1 MHRNTDKELIPDLF
15 RTEYSKMVS
24 VLCRTFGLSN
34 IELAQDI
41 VSDTFLKASETWG
54 LKGIPDKP
62 KSWLYTVAKNR
73 AKDYFKREDILRTK
87 ITPYLTY
94 EYTVAEELELSFKE
108 HHLEDSLLLMMFTVC
123 DPLLSIESQLCLGLR
138 VLCGFGIDEI
148 ASALITNKTVINKRL
163 LRAKNKFR
171 DHNIRVEFPSQKN
184 IEDRLSS
191 VLQMLYLL
199 FNEGYYSTKVSQ
211 KIREDLCYDAMRLVH
226 MLTKDQRTNTSK
238 VNALLALFCFHTSRF
253 SARQDSSGNQ
263 ILYKDQDIS
272 KWDSELIRKGEYYLH
287 LSGREK
293 IYSRYHF
300 ESLIAFWH
308 TRINIE
314 ESVKWKQVLSLYNS
328 LLKIE
333 KSPMISMNRVF
344 ALSKVAGVQVALKEA
359 LELDFQG
366 NSLYHSL
373 LAELYSEHDLEMH
386 LAELYK
392 AIASTKN
399 KSDILHLQGKIDK
412 ANPQ

>member
-1 MHRNTDKELIPDLF
+1 
-15 RTEYSKMVS
+15 MVS

-62 KSWLYTVAKNR
+62 KSWLYAVAKNR

-94 EYTVAEELELSFKE
+94 EYSVAQELELSFNE
-108 HHLEDSLLLMMFTVC
+108 HNLEDSLLLMMFTVC
-123 DPLLSIESQLCLGLR
+123 NPLLSIESQLSLGLR

-148 ASALITNKTVINKRL
+148 ASALLTSKSVINKRL
-163 LRAKNKFR
+163 VRAKNKFK
-171 DHNIRVEFPSQKN
+171 DHDIKVEFPSQKN

-211 KIREDLCYDAMRLVH
+211 KIREDLCYDAMRLTH
-226 MLTKDQRTNTSK
+226 KLTKDERTNTSK
-238 VNALLALFCFHTSRF
+238 VNALLALFCFHSSRF

-263 ILYKDQDIS
+263 ILYKDQDID
-272 KWDSELIRKGEYYLH
+272 KWDRELIKKGEFYLH
-287 LSGREK
+287 QSGQEK
-293 IYSRYHF
+293 IYSRFHF

-308 TRINIE
+308 TRTNIKDSE
-314 ESVKWKQVLSLYNS
+314 KWKQILSQYDN
-328 LLKIE
+328 LLNVE
-333 KSPMISMNRVF
+333 NSPMINMNRIF
-344 ALSKVAGVQVALKEA
+344 ALSKVEGVQAALNEA
-359 LELDFQG
+359 LALDLQG

-373 LAELYSEHDLEMH
+373 LAEFYSELDLDMQ
-386 LAELYK
+386 LAELHK

-399 KSDILHLQGKIDK
+399 KTDIQHLQNKIDEASRK
-412 ANPQ
+412 Q